1 MMSLFRYK
9 IRPIILTAIAPMAG
23 FTVIYLLEIF
33 LKIELSKQLSSI
45 FNLMVVALIA
55 FLLFPKMLGVP
66 FGRVETRVFLKKVGF
81 YPPKNA
87 WKHVILGL
95 ILAGCT
101 LSGMLIASILTGTYV
116 VDLST
121 INIPHLLFSLN
132 PALWEELFFRGIL
145 MIWLLKIDQPL
156 KRAFLI
162 QLVLFGV
169 MHIKGT
175 DLLALIDAFT
185 VIIIAVGFT
194 YVAYKTRSLLA
205 GIVFHYFHDAFLFL
219 VLVPNRVYSGIT
231 ENAVFYGSLWLM
243 VGFGC
248 IIAKYFSE
256 KLDVRASEE
265 LYNFLERKNDF
276 QI

>member
-1 MMSLFRYK
+1 MPFYYSQK
-9 IRPIILTAIAPMAG
+9 
-23 FTVIYLLEIF
+23 
-33 LKIELSKQLSSI
+33 K
-45 FNLMVVALIA
+45 
-55 FLLFPKMLGVP
+55 LGVP
-66 FGRVETRVFLKKVGF
+66 FGRIETQVFLRKVGF

-101 LSGMLIASILTGTYV
+101 LSGMLIASIFTDRYV

-132 PALWEELFFRGIL
+132 PALWEELFFRGVL
-145 MIWLLKIDQPL
+145 RIWLMKINQSL

-162 QLVLFGV
+162 QSVLFGV

-175 DLLALIDAFT
+175 DLFALIDAFS
-185 VIIIAVGFT
+185 VIVIAIGFT

-205 GIVFHYFHDAFLFL
+205 GMVFHYIHDAFLYL
-219 VLVPNRVYSGIT
+219 VQVPNGVYSGIT

-243 VGFGC
+243 AGFGC

-256 KLDVRASEE
+256 KLEVYASEE
-265 LYNFLERKNDF
+265 LYNLLEKKPIFRYKQTQN
-276 QI
+276 